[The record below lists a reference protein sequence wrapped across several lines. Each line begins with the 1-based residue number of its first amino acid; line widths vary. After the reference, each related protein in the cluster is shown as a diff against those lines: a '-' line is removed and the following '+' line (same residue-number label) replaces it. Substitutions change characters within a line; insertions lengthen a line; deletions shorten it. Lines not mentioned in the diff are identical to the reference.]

1 MGLKKRAGNGALG
14 AFIAL
19 AIVGLLGT
27 CAYMAMYAEI
37 NCPWQNYQYGRIGAL
52 GGLVYAICV
61 LSIIALCV
69 YAVAVFFICCK
80 CCKCLKC
87 LSKVM
92 MVIGTVIWFA
102 CFICECIFLSWNS
115 WDLEEQYQK
124 DVASEDFQNY
134 AKAFKTKYWPSYG
147 LKPVPG
153 HVEGPSAFFRVVFEP
168 SLLLNLQHEG
178 PTFGRGEAVLDDG
191 SRETS
196 YLPVCYFESEAK
208 KEAFEPVACSGKWDG
223 EKLKNFMEAQ
233 QKLEEDARKWD
244 MDNNRRAIFHL
255 FLNHY
260 VMYTKGGAYGIFPI
274 IFGVQ
279 ICAVVCGIVYVII
292 KWIACCCGCCCGG
305 GKVGAE
311 P

>member
-27 CAYMAMYAEI
+27 CAYMAMYADV
-37 NCPWQNYQYGRIGAL
+37 NCPWQNYQYGRVGAL

-102 CFICECIFLSWNS
+102 CFICECIFLSWSS
-115 WDLEEQYQK
+115 WGLKDQIKK
-124 DVASEDFQNY
+124 DVESEEFQNY
-134 AKAFKTKYWPSYG
+134 AKALKTKYWHTYDTTEVYQG
-147 LKPVPG
+147 
-153 HVEGPSAFFRVVFEP
+153 AFVGDFSVLFEP
-168 SLLLNLQHEG
+168 SLMLSDRQS
-178 PTFGRGEAVLDDG
+178 PTFGTGDVMEQDG
-191 SRETS
+191 STHKV

-208 KEAFEPVACSGKWDG
+208 KNAFEPVACSGKWDG
-223 EKLKNFMEAQ
+223 EKLKKFFEARNN
-233 QKLEEDARKWD
+233 LMNDLMKWHT
-244 MDNNRRAIFHL
+244 DNNERAFFHL
-255 FLNHY
+255 ALNHRL
-260 VMYTKGGAYGIFPI
+260 MYTHAGAYGIFPI

-279 ICAVVCGIVYVII
+279 ICAIVCGIVYVII
-292 KWIACCCGCCCGG
+292 KWISCCCGCCCGG
-305 GKVGAE
+305 EKVGAE

>member
-27 CAYMAMYAEI
+27 CAYMAMYADI

-102 CFICECIFLSWNS
+102 CFICECIFISWNS
-115 WDLEEQYQK
+115 WSLQEQYEK
-124 DVASEDFQNY
+124 DVASEEFQNY
-134 AKAFKTKYWPSYG
+134 AKAFRTKYWYAYG
-147 LKPVPG
+147 WENAGSGDDPVHFTPPM
-153 HVEGPSAFFRVVFEP
+153 VADRSATYGWG
-168 SLLLNLQHEG
+168 L
-178 PTFGRGEAVLDDG
+178 AI
-191 SRETS
+191 TS
-196 YLPVCYFESEAK
+196 SDSMVPRQSALPVCYFESEAK
-208 KEAFEPVACSGKWDG
+208 KNAFEPVACSGKWDG
-223 EKLKNFMEAQ
+223 EKLKNFIEAQ
-233 QKLEEDARKWD
+233 GKWAEEWAKWEVD
-244 MDNNRRAIFHL
+244 GNKQAQFHRQI
-255 FLNHY
+255 NY
-260 VMYTKGGAYGIFPI
+260 GVMYTKAGAYGIFPI

-279 ICAVVCGIVYVII
+279 ICAIVCGIVYVII
-292 KWIACCCGCCCGG
+292 KWISCCCGCCCGG